1 VQHTAVFGL
10 AALLVAQPAGEVPKD
25 ARERVRSATVKV
37 TLAAGD
43 EGASGVLVSRGGPHA
58 HALTAAHV
66 VGDAKTVDVRVGG
79 KTFKAEVLAR
89 SADADLA
96 VLRLSNAE
104 GLPAPVRVAPAGT
117 KPKVVASAGWE
128 KGDAPSVLDERLK
141 GKVRLR
147 RPGEQGSVT
156 CWEVERKPAAGRSG
170 GPLLDETGAVVGLAI
185 GHDGTTG
192 YYVHADEVHVFLR
205 QNGLRW
211 LTEDP

>member
-1 VQHTAVFGL
+1 VHQTAVLGL
-10 AALLVAQPAGEVPKD
+10 AALLAVQTTGEVPKD
-25 ARERVRSATVKV
+25 ARERARSATVRV

-66 VGDAKTVDVRVGG
+66 VGDAKAVDVRVGG
-79 KTFKAEVLAR
+79 KTLKAEVLTR

-96 VLRLSNAE
+96 VLRLPNAD
-104 GLPAPVRVAPAGT
+104 GLPAPVRVAAAGAR
-117 KPKVVASAGWE
+117 PKAVASVGWE

-147 RPGEQGSVT
+147 RPGELGIVT

-185 GHDGTTG
+185 GHDGKTG
-192 YYVHADEVHVFLR
+192 YYVHADEVHAFLR